1 MLFYDYEMPISE
13 APLAQI
19 LSRTKECI
27 AFQSWKVIYPK
38 CIPQFVTNS
47 IWHFQNIHLILQ

>member
-1 MLFYDYEMPISE
+1 MLFYDYEMQILE

-19 LSRTKECI
+19 NSPTMDSI

-38 CIPQFVTNS
+38 YARQFVTNS